1 MSTVNSDTSK
11 LAAKPLFGIRLRLML
26 LALLAVVPM
35 TLDRVRVLE
44 ATRTER
50 IELASNEMM
59 ELARRGA
66 EQQNEMV
73 ITVRA
78 LVQAAARSYVTASAL
93 TGTQCSGLL
102 DGFIKDVPW
111 VTGLSVV
118 GADGVVA
125 CSTEPKAVGMDVSD
139 RSYFRRA
146 LSGEF
151 VMSDHVVNRATGRSV
166 MMAGFA
172 ATTRDGQGVVVI
184 AEMNLEWMG
193 GFANLVSRRPGTVVV
208 LIDANST
215 VLARYPAAGIHVS
228 RQEKGHP
235 LVAAMLSRREGH
247 IAIEGLDDT
256 RRIYGF
262 VSLPWTNARLA
273 VGLSEAEVL
282 NRVDRNIFLAYAQL
296 AFFGLLALLS
306 AWFAGEKLIVSPI
319 RMLVKRAER
328 FRPRRI

>member
-1 MSTVNSDTSK
+1 MSTVNSDTST

-151 VMSDHVVNRATGRSV
+151 VMSDHVVSRATGR
-166 MMAGFA
+166 
-172 ATTRDGQGVVVI
+172 
-184 AEMNLEWMG
+184 
-193 GFANLVSRRPGTVVV
+193 
-208 LIDANST
+208 
-215 VLARYPAAGIHVS
+215 
-228 RQEKGHP
+228 
-235 LVAAMLSRREGH
+235 
-247 IAIEGLDDT
+247 
-256 RRIYGF
+256 
-262 VSLPWTNARLA
+262 
-273 VGLSEAEVL
+273 
-282 NRVDRNIFLAYAQL
+282 
-296 AFFGLLALLS
+296 
-306 AWFAGEKLIVSPI
+306 
-319 RMLVKRAER
+319 
-328 FRPRRI
+328 